1 MSAPAKVLVRSVEAE
16 AVAEVDGEDE
26 EAVLAGEE
34 ASEKRTLSLSI
45 TRAPTCSHGMSCHF

>member
-1 MSAPAKVLVRSVEAE
+1 
-16 AVAEVDGEDE
+16 VAEVDGEDE